1 MRRSVSA
8 TSPSSSST
16 ATRTDREARS
26 GESRRSRIRGI
37 VRSAGAGAVLLAACS
52 APPSSTT
59 TTMPS
64 PDPASALAD
73 FAGCMGEHGVD
84 LAAPDGSG
92 LLAPLFARLDADP
105 EVLAEAVDSCAGLLD
120 AGGGLETDDDAVAA
134 AVDERL
140 AVVAACVRLRGVE
153 AFPDPV
159 DGRLPVELIPFEDP
173 DLAAA
178 VDECRPLLPPP

>member
-1 MRRSVSA
+1 M

-16 ATRTDREARS
+16 ATRTDRGARFS
-26 GESRRSRIRGI
+26 GSGRSRRRRLI
-37 VRSAGAGAVLLAACS
+37 RSACACAVLLAACS
-52 APPSSTT
+52 APPSPPTT
-59 TTMPS
+59 LP
-64 PDPASALAD
+64 PADPGSALAD
-73 FAGCMGEHGVD
+73 FAACMGEHGVD
-84 LAAPDGSG
+84 LSSPEESG
-92 LLAPLFARLDADP
+92 RLAPLFAGLDSDP
-105 EVLAEAVDSCAGLLD
+105 DVLAEAVDSCAGLLD
-120 AGGGLETDDDAVAA
+120 AAGGLETDDGAVVA

-173 DLAAA
+173 GLAAA